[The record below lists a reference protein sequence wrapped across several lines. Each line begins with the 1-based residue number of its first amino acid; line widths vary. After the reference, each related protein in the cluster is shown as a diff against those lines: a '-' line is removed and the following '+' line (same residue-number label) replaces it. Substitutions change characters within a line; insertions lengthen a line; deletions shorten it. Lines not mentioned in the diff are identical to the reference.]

1 MIIILIISEPT
12 TLGCGFFQPSGPKRG
27 FSFFR
32 FKKKNIIY
40 FEIKI
45 VSFIKKSIIFVKKT
59 MDSKKKL
66 FFYVLLSLTLILEII
81 LIILFLKGDI
91 NLKSFLLIGVSNL
104 LTMILSIFNIRK
116 VP

>member
-1 MIIILIISEPT
+1 
-12 TLGCGFFQPSGPKRG
+12 
-27 FSFFR
+27 
-32 FKKKNIIY
+32 
-40 FEIKI
+40 
-45 VSFIKKSIIFVKKT
+45 

-91 NLKSFLLIGVSNL
+91 NSKSFLLIGVSNL
-104 LTMILSIFNIRK
+104 LTMILSIFNISK

>member
-1 MIIILIISEPT
+1 
-12 TLGCGFFQPSGPKRG
+12 
-27 FSFFR
+27 
-32 FKKKNIIY
+32 
-40 FEIKI
+40 
-45 VSFIKKSIIFVKKT
+45 

-91 NLKSFLLIGVSNL
+91 NSKSFLLIGISNL

>member
-1 MIIILIISEPT
+1 M
-12 TLGCGFFQPSGPKRG
+12 G
-27 FSFFR
+27 
-32 FKKKNIIY
+32 
-40 FEIKI
+40 
-45 VSFIKKSIIFVKKT
+45 
-59 MDSKKKL
+59 SKKKL

-91 NLKSFLLIGVSNL
+91 NSKPTLLIGVSNL

>member
-1 MIIILIISEPT
+1 MS
-12 TLGCGFFQPSGPKRG
+12 
-27 FSFFR
+27 
-32 FKKKNIIY
+32 Y
-40 FEIKI
+40 
-45 VSFIKKSIIFVKKT
+45 
-59 MDSKKKL
+59 KKKL

-91 NLKSFLLIGVSNL
+91 NSKSFLLIGVSNL

>member
-1 MIIILIISEPT
+1 
-12 TLGCGFFQPSGPKRG
+12 
-27 FSFFR
+27 
-32 FKKKNIIY
+32 
-40 FEIKI
+40 
-45 VSFIKKSIIFVKKT
+45 

-91 NLKSFLLIGVSNL
+91 NSKSFLLIGVSNL

>member
-1 MIIILIISEPT
+1 M
-12 TLGCGFFQPSGPKRG
+12 G
-27 FSFFR
+27 
-32 FKKKNIIY
+32 
-40 FEIKI
+40 
-45 VSFIKKSIIFVKKT
+45 
-59 MDSKKKL
+59 SKKKL

-91 NLKSFLLIGVSNL
+91 NSKSFLLIGVSNL